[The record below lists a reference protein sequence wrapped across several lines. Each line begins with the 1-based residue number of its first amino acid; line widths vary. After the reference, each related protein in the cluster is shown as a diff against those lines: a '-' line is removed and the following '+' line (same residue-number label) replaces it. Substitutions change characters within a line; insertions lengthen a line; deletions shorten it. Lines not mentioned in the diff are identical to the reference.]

1 VPRPQLPVGTV
12 CDLPVTHSQPNM
24 LGSCIR
30 LSMRLRV
37 IMMMLLNMF

>member
-24 LGSCIR
+24 LGLMHSPKHEA
-30 LSMRLRV
+30 
-37 IMMMLLNMF
+37 